1 MIKCVIPV
9 TVRKAG
15 NTAVKKSD
23 VGNNSSKNNAVSKV
37 PAATATP
44 VPTETPDQDS
54 SEKENSGFKLK
65 EYEDGRVVLVKYKGH
80 DENVTIPDSVKP
92 IEETAFYCC
101 EKLESVIL

>member
-1 MIKCVIPV
+1 MESRKDGMIFP
-9 TVRKAG
+9 
-15 NTAVKKSD
+15 
-23 VGNNSSKNNAVSKV
+23 
-37 PAATATP
+37 
-44 VPTETPDQDS
+44 PDQDS
-54 SEKENSGFKLK
+54 SEKENSDFKLK